1 METHQLLDLLIRQV
15 GDVVSGAVRET
26 EHIRLDN
33 GLAFSGTGLL
43 GGAGQVVGAL
53 AIEEPVLAPGTVA
66 PGRVRQ
72 ANGGGPVGVIL
83 TPGERATAAG
93 ISLSANAP
101 AARDLFAIH

>member
-1 METHQLLDLLIRQV
+1 METHQLLNLLIRQV
-15 GDVVSGAVRET
+15 GDVVNGVVRET
-26 EHIRLDN
+26 EHIRLHN

-53 AIEEPVLAPGTVA
+53 AIEEPVLAPGTVT

-72 ANGGGPVGVIL
+72 ADSGGTVGVIL

-93 ISLSANAP
+93 VSLSANAP
-101 AARDLFAIH
+101 VARDLLAIH